1 MNPKFRVCAS
11 LIATSVLL
19 GSLGLSGQVIDAS
32 AAKAPVSASQ
42 KTSKNEVVLKWDGK
56 TLSQKV

>member
-1 MNPKFRVCAS
+1 MNPKLRVCAS

-19 GSLGLSGQVIDAS
+19 GGLGLSGQVIDAS

-42 KTSKNEVVLKWDGK
+42 NRRRMKSY
-56 TLSQKV
+56 